1 MLCYQVL
8 ITLPLTHFALIMQA
22 GSEISVPASYI
33 TLPFNNFSG
42 RKFYFLPNLLQ
53 LLIQM
58 LFFLLIF
65 LGLSIWNYNLPLPRF
80 LVLIFLLCIWHY
92 VKYYMG
98 FPGGSAVKNPLANAG
113 DVALIFGWEDPL
125 EKEIATHSS
134 ILAWEIPRT
143 EAPGGLQ
150 SMGSERVDTT

>member
-1 MLCYQVL
+1 
-8 ITLPLTHFALIMQA
+8 MQA

-33 TLPFNNFSG
+33 TLPFHKVFG

-65 LGLSIWNYNLPLPRF
+65 LGLSIWNYDLPLPRF
-80 LVLIFLLCIWHY
+80 ALIFLLCSWHY

-98 FPGGSAVKNPLANAG
+98 FPGGSAVKNPLVNAG
-113 DVALIFGWEDPL
+113 DVALISGWKDPL
-125 EKEIATHSS
+125 EKEIGTHSI
-134 ILAWEIPRT
+134 ILALEIPRT
-143 EAPGGLQ
+143 EEPGGLQ
-150 SMGSERVDTT
+150 SMG